1 MHDEQNVIQ
10 FTYFERVINRS
21 VCSLKEVVHIRKC
34 CVASFIAEGE
44 KINAYVS
51 YHVATG
57 SIQSKVFALN
67 VTVYKTIAFDWADN
81 SIQKKEK
88 CRTLSR
94 RLVSA
99 FDHFSLFWTL

>member
-1 MHDEQNVIQ
+1 MSFNLPILKEWLI
-10 FTYFERVINRS
+10 E
-21 VCSLKEVVHIRKC
+21 VCSLKVVVHIRKC

-67 VTVYKTIAFDWADN
+67 VTVYKTIAFDWANN
-81 SIQKKEK
+81 SIQKKK
-88 CRTLSR
+88 NAALS
-94 RLVSA
+94 LVG
-99 FDHFSLFWTL
+99 